1 MVLEVHGIFLD
12 ISKAFDKVWHDALI
26 FKLRQ
31 NGVHGEM
38 INISE
43 DFLSNRMQKVVLNG
57 QCSSRADIQTGVPQG
72 FILGPLLFLIYIN
85 HLTNDIKSKCKL
97 FADDTSLF
105 SVVHDIDT
113 SANNLDH
120 NLEKISEWAFQWKMK
135 FNPDHTKQAQEII
148 FSRKKTVSIH
158 PVVYFNNTPVNS
170 TATHKHLGMILDSKL
185 SYENHLQSVFSR
197 VNKTTGL
204 LRKCQPT
211 LPRKSLV
218 IIYKS
223 FIRPY
228 LDYGDVVYDRASN
241 KWFHQSLESF
251 QYNAAIAITGGN

>member
-1 MVLEVHGIFLD
+1 M
-12 ISKAFDKVWHDALI
+12 
-26 FKLRQ
+26 
-31 NGVHGEM
+31 
-38 INISE
+38 
-43 DFLSNRMQKVVLNG
+43 
-57 QCSSRADIQTGVPQG
+57 
-72 FILGPLLFLIYIN
+72 
-85 HLTNDIKSKCKL
+85 

-105 SVVHDIDT
+105 SVVHDTDT
-113 SANNLDH
+113 SASDLNH

-197 VNKTTGL
+197 VNKTISL
-204 LRKCQPT
+204 LIKFQFT

-218 IIYKS
+218 TIYKS
-223 FIRPY
+223 FIRPH
-228 LDYGDVVYDRASN
+228 LDYEDEVYDRASN
-241 KWFHQSLESF
+241 QSFHEGL
-251 QYNAAIAITGGN
+251 